1 MLVAD
6 AANNNTE
13 SSAKQVWIFDTHH
26 EAAWIVTEIAFPV
39 LQLSVAH
46 EDVVVIVGLEE
57 GRAGVRG

>member
-1 MLVAD
+1 MLVAE

-26 EAAWIVTEIAFPV
+26 EAVWIVTEIVFPV

-46 EDVVVIVGLEE
+46 DGHDRQDGPLSTC
-57 GRAGVRG
+57 A